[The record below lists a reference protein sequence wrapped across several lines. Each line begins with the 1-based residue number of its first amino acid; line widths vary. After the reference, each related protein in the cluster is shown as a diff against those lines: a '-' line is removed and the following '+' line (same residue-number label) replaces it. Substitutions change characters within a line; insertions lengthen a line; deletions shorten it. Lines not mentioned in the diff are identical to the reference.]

1 MTSPDVLD
9 FLVCFAVKEEAGPFR
24 KLCGQRPGLTILV
37 HGMGAANSAKHF
49 AAAIA
54 ASRPRL
60 VLTCG
65 FAGGLNPNLARGD
78 VVFSA
83 DDGFPL
89 CAALKTIG
97 ARPVTFHC
105 ATSKWRLTAADNKAG
120 LRQKTGADVV
130 EMESGVIRR
139 ICQAHGI
146 PSATV
151 RVISDAAEDNLP
163 LDFNELMTPDQQM
176 DWPKLVWAILKNPA
190 KIGVS

>member
-1 MTSPDVLD
+1 
-9 FLVCFAVKEEAGPFR
+9 
-24 KLCGQRPGLTILV
+24 
-37 HGMGAANSAKHF
+37 MGAANSAKHF

-105 ATSKWRLTAADNKAG
+105 DVKVATTAADKAG

-139 ICQAHGI
+139 ICQAQGI

-176 DWPKLVWAILKNPA
+176 DWPRLVWAILKNPA
-190 KIGVS
+190 KIGELMRFQKQTISAAENLASTLASVISPASPPH